1 MVSFLWNWFSD
12 INEKYVDPNK
22 RIANDGGKSS
32 KGNGNGLLS
41 LSHFNNPFTVE
52 AKPSFK
58 VLIEQANHDMNKGSF
73 AYALSYLNKA
83 ISVRGN
89 HKRRPR

>member
-1 MVSFLWNWFSD
+1 MSVLFPD

-32 KGNGNGLLS
+32 NSGGGGKGLLS
-41 LSHFNNPFTVE
+41 LDPFNNPFTVE
-52 AKPSFK
+52 SRPGFK
-58 VLIEQANHDMNKGSF
+58 TLIEQANHDMNKGSF

-83 ISVRGN
+83 ISVFFLLKLDFR
-89 HKRRPR
+89 